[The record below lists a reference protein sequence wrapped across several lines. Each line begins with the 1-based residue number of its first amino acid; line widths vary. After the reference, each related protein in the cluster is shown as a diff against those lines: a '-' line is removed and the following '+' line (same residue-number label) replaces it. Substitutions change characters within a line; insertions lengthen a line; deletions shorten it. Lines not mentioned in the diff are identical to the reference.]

1 MPCMTS
7 SSGANVRPLHRVLC
21 GEDWTDDACVT
32 LPGGGGLRHYLA
44 HGSTQGNELIP
55 RDFADRCIAV
65 AIALCLP
72 FRPTSPSIPGTFN
85 LSLVTTLAV
94 NE

>member
-1 MPCMTS
+1 MCAT
-7 SSGANVRPLHRVLC
+7 R
-21 GEDWTDDACVT
+21 
-32 LPGGGGLRHYLA
+32 PGGGGLRHYLA

-85 LSLVTTLAV
+85 
-94 NE
+94 